1 MVFLLRRRPV
11 FALGLVA
18 FLALGSSGV
27 GAPRSAHAVPLAE
40 VAGEALDVTADRLE
54 VDVAEGTA
62 ALEGNVRA
70 AMGDLEVFSPKI
82 EIRYDEAPRVKWARG
97 SGGVRAKLKGIE
109 ATAHSVE
116 LDVVKRTVT
125 LRGGVRLTR
134 GKGWVKASKASID
147 LSTRKVTLHE
157 VKGSIPV
164 EPPKR

>member
-1 MVFLLRRRPV
+1 MVFLVRRRPLL
-11 FALGLVA
+11 ALGLFA

-27 GAPRSAHAVPLAE
+27 SAPRSAYAVPLAE
-40 VAGEALDVTADRLE
+40 VGGEALDITADRLE

-109 ATAHSVE
+109 ATAHSIE
-116 LDVVKRTVT
+116 LDVVKRRVT

-134 GKGWVKASKASID
+134 GKGWVKATKASID